1 MKTKKSS
8 LDSTIETVEWK
19 LPELRVESPSTT
31 VWGRLSQ
38 AMRHACGM
46 ILIRRPKTSLLQIAA
61 QYLSEVRNSFLISS
75 DSSIPLKG
83 QIRIETTHQV
93 LSDSEELVRTS
104 VYLQERLQYRS
115 ELRMSLRN
123 GVLDSRIF
131 LPAGLFLLRYLREDS
146 TCLWGHN

>member
-75 DSSIPLKG
+75 DSSIPLKDRDDTPSAIRQRRAG
-83 QIRIETTHQV
+83 LYIRISPRTATIPIRAADVATQWSV
-93 LSDSEELVRTS
+93 RFSNLSSSRSFSLTIP
-104 VYLQERLQYRS
+104 ERRLD
-115 ELRMSLRN
+115 MSL
-123 GVLDSRIF
+123 GS
-131 LPAGLFLLRYLREDS
+131 
-146 TCLWGHN
+146 